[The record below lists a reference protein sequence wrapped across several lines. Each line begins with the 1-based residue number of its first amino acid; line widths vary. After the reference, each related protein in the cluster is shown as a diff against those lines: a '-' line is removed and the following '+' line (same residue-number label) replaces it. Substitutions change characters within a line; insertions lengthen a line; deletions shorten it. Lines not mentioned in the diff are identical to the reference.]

1 MFLLTDFFFSFILF
15 HFFSPMLTL
24 LLFLFPVVVWSLGV
38 FFVLL
43 SISLPLRP
51 PFLLCLTWRLRF
63 VCFQPDLLWVAR
75 SMLKGKQVADWI

>member
-1 MFLLTDFFFSFILF
+1 MFLLTDFFFFLHLF
-15 HFFSPMLTL
+15 FFSPVLTSGCL
-24 LLFLFPVVVWSLGV
+24 VFGV

-43 SISLPLRP
+43 SISLPLFFSISSLP
-51 PFLLCLTWRLRF
+51 GLGLRL